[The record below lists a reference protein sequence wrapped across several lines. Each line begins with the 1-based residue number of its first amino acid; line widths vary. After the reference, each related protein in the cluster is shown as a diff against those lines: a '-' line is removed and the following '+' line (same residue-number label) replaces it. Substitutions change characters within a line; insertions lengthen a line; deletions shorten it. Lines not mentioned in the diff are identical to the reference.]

1 MNKLLAMTIFVRVAE
16 SGSFTAAAAQ
26 LGLSVS
32 AVAKAVDRL
41 EQDLGVQLL
50 ARSTR
55 KLALNDSGR
64 EFYARCVRILNDI
77 EDAESTLRGA
87 RETPRGRLRMV
98 LPILFGRLTFFPH
111 IAEFN
116 ARYPEIVLGVSLDDH
131 PVDLIEHG
139 LDLAVRVG
147 ELNDSRYVARM
158 LNRGPR
164 LTAAAPAY
172 LKRHGE
178 PRTPQ
183 DLAAHNCILTA
194 SDPVWPFNVGGRRV
208 EVAVKGNLVVTG
220 GDALREATL
229 LGLGIAQSNWWTF
242 RHDLAAGTLTAM
254 LEKFAVQ
261 GRPISVV
268 YPPTRH
274 VPRKLRVMIDFLVEI
289 TRVEPGA
296 DAASAAAPA
305 RRR

>member
-16 SGSFTAAAAQ
+16 SGGFTAAAAQ

-41 EQDLGVQLL
+41 EQNLGVQLL

-98 LPILFGRLTFFPH
+98 VPILFGRLTLFPR
-111 IAEFN
+111 IAEFH
-116 ARYPEIVLGVSLDDH
+116 ARYPDVVLDVSLDDR
-131 PVDLIEHG
+131 PVDPIERG

-164 LTAAAPAY
+164 ITAASPAY
-172 LKRHGE
+172 IKRHGE

-183 DLAAHNCILTA
+183 DLAVHNCILGAT
-194 SDPVWPFNVGGRRV
+194 DPVWPFNVGGRRV
-208 EVAVKGNLVVTG
+208 EVAVTGNLVVTG
-220 GDALREATL
+220 GDAIREATL

-242 RHDLAAGTLTAM
+242 HHDVAAGRVSALLAR
-254 LEKFAVQ
+254 FAVE
-261 GRPISVV
+261 GRPIRVV

-289 TRVEPGA
+289 TRVEP
-296 DAASAAAPA
+296 SAEERTAVAP

>member
-1 MNKLLAMTIFVRVAE
+1 MNKLLAMTTFVRVAE
-16 SGSFTAAAAQ
+16 SGGFTAAAAQ

-41 EQDLGVQLL
+41 EQELGVQLL

-64 EFYARCVRILNDI
+64 EFYARCLRILNDI

-98 LPILFGRLTFFPH
+98 LPILFGRLTFFPR

-116 ARYPEIVLGVSLDDH
+116 ARYPEIVLEVSLDDR
-131 PVDLIEHG
+131 PVDLIERG
-139 LDLAVRVG
+139 VDLAVRVG
-147 ELNDSRYVARM
+147 ELDDSRYVARM
-158 LNRGPR
+158 LNRAQR
-164 LTAAAPAY
+164 ITAASPAY
-172 LKRHGE
+172 LERHGE

-183 DLAAHNCILTA
+183 DLAGHNCIVAT

-208 EVAVKGNLVVTG
+208 EVPVKGNLVVTG

-229 LGLGIAQSNWWTF
+229 LGLGVAQSNWWTF
-242 RHDLAAGTLTAM
+242 HHDLAAGTVAAV

-261 GRPISVV
+261 GRPINVI

-296 DAASAAAPA
+296 DARGAPGP
-305 RRR
+305 RKR

>member
-16 SGSFTAAAAQ
+16 SGGFTAAAAQ

-41 EQDLGVQLL
+41 EQELGVQLL

-55 KLALNDSGR
+55 KLAMNDSGR

-87 RETPRGRLRMV
+87 RETPRGRLRMI
-98 LPILFGRLTFFPH
+98 LPILFGRLTFFPR

-116 ARYPEIVLGVSLDDH
+116 ARYPEIVLDVSLDDR
-131 PVDLIEHG
+131 PVDLIERG
-139 LDLAVRVG
+139 VDLAVRVG
-147 ELNDSRYVARM
+147 ELDDSRYVARL

-164 LTAAAPAY
+164 ITAASPAY
-172 LKRHGE
+172 VRRHGE
-178 PRTPQ
+178 PRAPQ
-183 DLAAHNCILTA
+183 ELASHNCIVAA
-194 SDPVWPFNVGGRRV
+194 SDPVWPFNLGGRRV

-220 GDALREATL
+220 GDALREAAL
-229 LGLGIAQSNWWTF
+229 LGLGVAQSNWWTF
-242 RHDLAAGTLTAM
+242 HHDLGAGTLVAL

-289 TRVEPGA
+289 TRVEP
-296 DAASAAAPA
+296 AAPGA
-305 RRR
+305 APRRR

>member
-1 MNKLLAMTIFVRVAE
+1 MNKLLAMTTFVRVAE
-16 SGSFTAAAAQ
+16 SGGFTAAAAQ

-50 ARSTR
+50 VRSTR

-64 EFYARCVRILNDI
+64 EFYSRCVRILNEV

-87 RETPRGRLRMV
+87 RETPKGRLRMA

-116 ARYPEIVLGVSLDDH
+116 ARYPDVVLDLSLDDR
-131 PVDLIEHG
+131 PLDLIERG

-158 LNRGPR
+158 LNRGLR
-164 LTAAAPAY
+164 ITAASPAY
-172 LKRHGE
+172 LKRHSE

-183 DLAAHNCILTA
+183 DLAVHNCIVGTA
-194 SDPVWPFNVGGRRV
+194 DPVWPFSVGGRRV
-208 EVAVKGNLVVTG
+208 EIPVKGNLVVTG
-220 GDALREATL
+220 GDAIREATL

-242 RHDLAAGTLTAM
+242 HHDVAAGRLN
-254 LEKFAVQ
+254 AVLAKHAVE

-289 TRVEPGA
+289 TRVEPGTEA
-296 DAASAAAPA
+296 KAAIVP